1 MFLSQFS
8 PFLSEKIFCFPLL
21 LSFQRLDNLA
31 VSAFDLMRANVQMCQ
46 HPGGKFNVEGGWEG
60 QRGL

>member
-1 MFLSQFS
+1 MLLS
-8 PFLSEKIFCFPLL
+8 LL

-31 VSAFDLMRANVQMCQ
+31 VSAFDLMRANVHMSNTLA
-46 HPGGKFNVEGGWEG
+46 GKLNVEGGWEG

>member
-31 VSAFDLMRANVQMCQ
+31 VSAFDLMRANVHMSNTLA
-46 HPGGKFNVEGGWEG
+46 GKLNVEGGWEG